1 MRTACATAGV
11 LADWLA
17 AHPGVVRVVWPGADS
32 HPQRALARAQMALGG
47 GMIAF
52 QARGD
57 AAALAARMAERFR
70 ILHYA
75 FSLGHQRSICVQIGT
90 DEIQRSTFRMQ
101 GAALDRWRDWA
112 GEGVFRLSVGLE
124 DPADLIADLDRALTP

>member
-1 MRTACATAGV
+1 
-11 LADWLA
+11 
-17 AHPGVVRVVWPGADS
+17 
-32 HPQRALARAQMALGG
+32 
-47 GMIAF
+47 MIAF
-52 QARGD
+52 QARSD

-124 DPADLIADLDRALTP
+124 DPADLIADLYRALTP